1 MGPLTSHIFR
11 QLLSLPAITSV
22 RHVSET
28 FLRNGAILHG
38 GGEPLLCCIK
48 GATPYSG
55 FLGECRVRSGHRS
68 DCAIGHEGNP

>member
-1 MGPLTSHIFR
+1 MGPITSHIFR

-38 GGEPLLCCIK
+38 GGWPLLCCIK
-48 GATPYSG
+48 GQPLIVV
-55 FLGECRVRSGHRS
+55 FLVNAES
-68 DCAIGHEGNP
+68 DPVTGLIAP

>member
-1 MGPLTSHIFR
+1 MGPITSHIFR

-38 GGEPLLCCIK
+38 GGPLLCCIK
-48 GATPYSG
+48 GQPLIVV
-55 FLGECRVRSGHRS
+55 FLVNAES
-68 DCAIGHEGNP
+68 DPVTGLIAP

>member
-38 GGEPLLCCIK
+38 GGGGASIMLHKGGQPLI
-48 GATPYSG
+48 AV
-55 FLGECRVRSGHRS
+55 FLVNAES
-68 DCAIGHEGNP
+68 DPVTGLIAP

>member
-48 GATPYSG
+48 GGQPLIAV
-55 FLGECRVRSGHRS
+55 FLVNAES
-68 DCAIGHEGNP
+68 DPVTGLIAP